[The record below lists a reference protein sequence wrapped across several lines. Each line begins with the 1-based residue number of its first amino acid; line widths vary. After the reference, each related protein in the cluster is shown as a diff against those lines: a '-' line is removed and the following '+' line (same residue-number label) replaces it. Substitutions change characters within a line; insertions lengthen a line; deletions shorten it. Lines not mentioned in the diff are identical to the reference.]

1 MRSVKRILAVYLT
14 FAMAFQLF
22 APTTGALAE
31 EMNVVSGATA
41 QQPGSSEGADG
52 SAGGSSADAGAASGD
67 DASSSGDASADGS
80 ETASDD
86 AASGD
91 VAAGDASESQEPA
104 ADESASADDDA
115 ADAQD
120 APATVAAGATI
131 TTVDELKK
139 AMEVEGHGVVTAT
152 GDTVSA
158 IRFKDAVALY
168 IISNADPRLYQ
179 TADLANDGY
188 TGGALDLSSPVNG
201 YTFYGLGSEAY
212 PFNGSFDT
220 KNTSIALATSLFN
233 NVELNSGINIPNLIW
248 KGEGS
253 EPVIAANV
261 AGAGQDLTVTI
272 QIDDPVGGTAQES
285 AAGITSALFG
295 TVTGQLTLSAT
306 YSFTGTRKGLGA
318 KPDATG
324 NVGLLANTVKN
335 GEFTV
340 KSVDFLNHVVS
351 GGTVTAASGNAGLL
365 VGEVKDGATLRVGSL
380 SNVPIVTIGSSN
392 GSAGGVVGRVGSS
405 TGATVGVTSEIN
417 LSSLTVNGGAAA
429 GGFIGQATK
438 LTLGADNK
446 KVICPK
452 TVGDE
457 KSGNVG
463 GFIGE
468 VSFGSSV
475 AFTGNEQID
484 TGDGVTLAGKVNDNG
499 GVGAV
504 FGKLAFIDSAPS
516 VSFTG
521 GEFKSSYSANGRE
534 AVFGGLVGNVM
545 GETGSKAGKK
555 APSTLKVENLTT
567 MFSLEGTTRS
577 AGGIAGWVGGC
588 NESATLEIKKSNVC
602 YSKMTTPS
610 QGFGGVVG
618 CLDNYSILDINGL
631 TVQNSQ
637 NSDPI
642 NKGAGVAAECWGAA
656 IRLGGETDFSNMSF
670 AENGNV
676 AQIALVRSD
685 NPTLVFAR
693 GTGKDTDKTSDDS
706 GNYWVYNR
714 CPATKIDDLGGA
726 KNTAYGYGEVIRLDD
741 DKLPKDL
748 IRINAST
755 HKLEGPST
763 DWSWQVGY
771 DRHLEWS
778 KGNRVLNINNTQDF
792 VCLALSVQFA
802 NLWNGVYGLDPKNKE
817 QLLGSDVTI
826 NLNADVNLSGTGVV
840 GLGFDSANNL
850 QTFKGT
856 FNGNNHKIT
865 LAIGEPY
872 GMRGNTAIESVDT
885 TAGNGKIYRHSRLGL
900 FAAIGG
906 GATVNDLTVD
916 GSIKFDNGLG
926 VDAGS
931 LAATI
936 TGNATLSGVTCKPAI
951 ACDDTFGNDVNIGGI
966 AGSVRGG
973 GTVTFD
979 SSNTSG
985 STKAHST
992 INAVGASDGNNKGAT
1007 LNGNTRI
1014 GGAIGYV
1021 ADVAATV
1028 NVAGLEVGG
1037 ATGSDNAITASD
1049 SASSKIAQV
1058 GGFIGC
1064 IAQSTYNEKGEIVSS
1079 AEKNV
1084 NITGLSFNSFDMTV
1098 GKNGDA
1104 KNGAGGLLGYSWGNA
1119 VVTIGDSGK
1128 NTSDST
1134 YALKTNNAS
1143 IAAISA
1149 GELGGLVYAAS
1160 GHWIINDYAIDLSG
1174 TTINADKAKVLG
1186 LLIGRGSRVENSAT
1200 YGAET
1205 YSGLYLENRASWD
1218 TAYKVH
1224 DDAADNGVAI
1234 KNTAINSQDSET
1246 SFDEWVGNSRRPA
1259 YGTKAGS
1266 KLMDGE
1272 WNTVVS
1278 LHTKDAINDGKLDMS
1293 GVPAQDNSYHNR
1305 SDFGKKHNTNAWTR
1319 YYYNLDKAY
1328 AKVGN
1333 NPKNSSASNWMD
1345 SPEYLLLWCA
1355 YLYAPSKI
1363 RSYIIP
1369 GNQQIFQGNKIGAE
1383 DGQRASIDMDGYSFY
1398 PSNPVNGSKVTV
1410 KNAEIKFHYSE
1421 IKAKQDG
1428 NKKNSEATQHEN
1440 MHCGLIRTH
1449 AGDLTVSNV
1458 TLGGTVGAVVNDA
1471 GSSSGALICR
1481 YIYGSSTST
1490 LVRQISIDGLTLDGL
1505 TVDGA
1510 ANKTYAPLLINEMQT
1525 YVNLS
1530 ANNISTT
1537 GYADNTKA
1545 ATSLFGKL
1553 GVGSA
1558 ADQVTAT
1565 FSLIN
1570 LPSAK
1575 DNTIFTRA
1583 SLLESFG
1590 YGEGKTGSAVYTFI
1604 KADQDNSKVTFGSE
1618 IDANEVNN
1626 EYVGKQ
1632 LWYYDEEGYGTDD
1645 NLVKVGSTVADKTGK
1660 SPKFGDYL
1668 PYVNTGKANNNNVQY
1683 HEIKVNQRV
1692 PNLTTGCGTY
1702 GDPYSITKA
1711 TELNAVAEY
1720 INTQNPSDGWEVA
1733 ITVDQETL
1741 CQRRSSGV
1749 DTGNEVTYVYK
1760 QAKKTWEKKTGEGTT
1775 DPNTTLADATMHTY
1789 LQSAYYS
1796 IEPVDDKGAETDTL
1810 KLDAALFQG
1819 LGNLTNPFRGV
1830 IVGDLAG
1837 SGTQATIAIN
1847 NSTSFSRGLIPY
1859 SYGSV
1864 VKNLKVDYQSNV
1876 SAISYTGKDSNY
1888 ASGSF
1893 FGGVIGCILGGD
1905 NIIDGVRVSSRS
1917 GSAATIAS
1925 ANTDPLITAVADSL
1939 IRSHLVPIGG
1949 YVGAVAG
1956 GGVIF
1961 RNSSNVNGAL
1971 NPWHVVGAD
1980 ASRYDNPYVGR
1991 VIDGYAFSELTGS
2004 SLDNTDRNY
2013 KINNLINNLNAGGA
2027 QCIVTDVTEGRYR
2040 GVGSNNNQA
2049 ITTTVNNA
2057 QGLLVLSAIISS
2069 GAAGGSANTKTV
2081 DDSYG
2086 TYAGSRAYLGG
2097 KMSTKNAGYQFGNQ
2111 NYGKVRNADYKTVG
2125 QPFSADVEADFAVA
2139 SRDDRLSPGSQN
2151 KAALDQD
2158 DGSEVNSPYLV
2169 SEYATWQTGNICAA
2183 QASGMDLQFKPNTTY
2198 DMTPYGT
2205 GYTGLSGRYYSN
2217 ACASDKGADR
2227 DRIVPLVATINGNGA
2242 TIKVGDRN
2250 GGAYDI
2256 KEYTDDDYRLTGVG
2270 ALFGTVTYTS
2280 TNVGRSVANN
2290 NDYTVR
2296 NLNFKNCNI
2305 SLTYTD
2311 ASGKA
2316 SVSGDAEIGV
2326 GLLAGTT
2333 ANNSSLA
2340 NYGKY
2345 STITMTNCK
2354 VGGPNSVG
2362 GLLGSSGY
2370 GSRSTDKNDKTW
2382 IVNKTGGQTSP
2393 VKLYNCSY
2401 SNMEISGI
2409 QNVGGFVGK
2418 INSGSQG
2425 GIWTTHD
2432 TGIAQ
2437 DSTIT
2442 ASSGDP
2448 RVGGVFGVSGGAL
2461 FVNADTTTKESI
2473 VGGKATISGVML
2485 TVPTSAGKVGGV
2497 GGLVGKAENSIYTYN
2512 LTVTGDTNT
2521 KVVFGRAD
2529 AGSFKNVGGIAGNIT
2544 NGNEFT
2550 FDTCEV
2556 SNINLKS
2563 REVSGGI
2570 SGNISGSPVVTCN
2583 NVVVSGVTFGSSY
2596 AGGINGS
2603 IGGTPTFNITNIKI
2617 ENNIFE
2623 NPSNMWEGSN
2633 NQKSRSG
2640 GICGDGKGVF
2650 KISNVLFDSNDF
2662 QGKNGQG
2669 LVFGDTKTKIDLQVY
2684 AAGIDIKPIKGKTTS
2699 DLPPLMFDTTKD
2711 QSNVKQVNTVSYVA
2725 FGNYEDKFPAPGNS
2739 KTLYSDD
2746 SNGATEA
2753 ISPCVTTSPV
2763 SDKIAVR
2770 VSDADTA
2777 DRYLFGDGAN
2787 VDLASIIQDQAGKD
2801 VAGRYTYTN
2810 IGGRDDSGAYRNTN
2824 GYNANATSAQSYNS
2838 ENSDTSKQVATDFT
2852 VLEIPGQDTTTVT
2865 NYLNLV
2871 TNGGFSDAVRLNG
2884 GSGKQYVTAKA
2895 EKFELKQKG
2904 NDKVFV
2910 KSSDP
2915 ASLSVVGNGTNS
2927 MQFRASSNWD
2937 NDKGQFT
2944 LLSVTFNDGA
2954 GHTYKVQVP
2963 IVVKRLFE
2971 VNFAATYTYGT
2982 NFKAD
2987 DYSSK
2992 NAHVLT
2998 GVGDAMTGYLT
3009 WTYNKARA
3017 TETEYGWNTYL
3028 QGGGSMEA
3036 PNKTLLFGGDG
3047 PRGTLPAGTQLTLVD
3062 TANNNKE
3069 YHYTVGPDGAA
3080 SVALTDFAYSDG
3092 SDVKHYYEEQ
3102 WLSELMGV
3110 KASDPTASG
3119 AWVKTKADDPNV
3131 GARIKTTTGYDY
3143 FRPWVSGDTGDRFD
3157 LALGSSSEPHPSE
3170 SFFLVV
3176 RVPQGSAATVNG
3188 YTGTSLSSGVNT
3200 RINYVKRS
3208 NEGETDSHDNT
3219 ASTYSVASGY
3229 NQTLVDNRQN
3239 ADGTEGTQVMSV
3251 DTTNFF
3257 TMDVTD
3263 IVDCG
3268 KNEYNSSD
3276 TLYYQL
3282 NSSLASYN
3290 GSGLTG
3296 ASGYPSGT
3304 SGTYSFYVKVGD
3316 TFYTPSKST
3325 DSAGNVKWTW
3335 TATGKGEA
3343 AVSGKSWS
3351 ADGGDMQLVL
3361 SDSEGTPIDLSGI
3374 REIARGATNATGVK
3388 PSFSIQLK
3396 ASLQMSGP
3404 ACQNAIAA
3412 SEDASAYTKP
3422 TYRSFLSP
3430 HADTLSTSTMA
3441 KDNEGK
3447 MRYYR
3452 KGGGASTIA
3461 LTATKKTQLG
3471 INVDDLGTADGTIA
3485 LAATYDL
3492 SKLSGAEEKLSKAE
3506 NATFTLT
3513 LQKRNDKG
3521 GYDSVPIA
3529 DYLSVR
3535 QCTQLGMDNVGVS
3548 DDRNSIVFTD
3558 AASNSVLATR
3568 DGSSPILRLGF
3579 VVKVNTDVELAQ
3591 HFYANYRLVMTAHLS
3606 GSGVDDTPVNASGS
3620 IAGYANSDYVTYTL
3634 TRVHMEGISHG

>member
-31 EMNVVSGATA
+31 ELNVVSGATA
-41 QQPGSSEGADG
+41 QQPGSSKSADG
-52 SAGGSSADAGAASGD
+52 GGSSADAGAASGD
-67 DASSSGDASADGS
+67 GASVSDDASAGGS

-91 VAAGDASESQEPA
+91 AAAGDASESQEPA

-139 AMEVEGHGVVTAT
+139 AMEEGDGHGVVTAT
-152 GDTVSA
+152 GGTVTA
-158 IRFKDAVALY
+158 ITFKDAVGLR
-168 IISNADPRLYQ
+168 IISNADPQLYR
-179 TADLANDGY
+179 TAALTKDGH
-188 TGGALDLSSPVNG
+188 TGVLDLRGSDGG
-201 YTFYGLGSEAY
+201 YTFLGFGSKDY
-212 PFNGSFDT
+212 PFQGSFTTGD
-220 KNTSIALATSLFN
+220 TSIALATSLFN
-233 NVELNSGINIPNLIW
+233 NVELNSDIHIPNLIW

-253 EPVIAANV
+253 EPVIAAAV
-261 AGAGQDLTVTI
+261 AGGDQDLAVTI
-272 QIDDPVGGTAQES
+272 QIADPVGENVNASES
-285 AAGITSALFG
+285 TAGITSALFG
-295 TVTGQLTLSAT
+295 TVSGQLSLSAT
-306 YSFTGTRKGLGA
+306 YSFWGTRKGLGA
-318 KPDATG
+318 TADATG
-324 NVGLLANTVKN
+324 NVGLLANTVAN

-340 KSVDFLNHVVS
+340 RSVDFSNQVVS
-351 GGTVTAASGNAGLL
+351 GGTVKATNGNAGLL
-365 VGEVKDGATLRVGSL
+365 VGAVNDGAFLHVGSL
-380 SNVPIVTIGSSN
+380 SNVPTATIESSK
-392 GSAGGVVGRVGSS
+392 GSAGGVVGKVGSN
-405 TGATVGVTSEIN
+405 TGATVEVTSAID
-417 LSSLTVNGGAAA
+417 LSNLTVKGTAAA
-429 GGFIGQATK
+429 GGFIGQAIK
-438 LTLGADNK
+438 LTLGAENK
-446 KVICPK
+446 KVTCPK
-452 TVGDE
+452 TVGGKVED
-457 KSGNVG
+457 KDGDKDSGNVG

-475 AFTGNEQID
+475 AFTGNDQIGM
-484 TGDGVTLAGKVNDNG
+484 GDGVTLAGKADESK
-499 GVGAV
+499 GVGAAI
-504 FGKLAFIDSAPS
+504 GKLNFDSSTAT
-516 VSFTG
+516 VSFKDGT
-521 GEFKSSYSANGRE
+521 FKSTYGSGGGA
-534 AVFGGLVGNVM
+534 AVFGGLVGSV
-545 GETGSKAGKK
+545 TGCANSK
-555 APSTLKVENLTT
+555 PLRIESVTT
-567 MFSLEGTTRS
+567 EFALEASPNFTGGLVGWLGRGT
-577 AGGIAGWVGGC
+577 G
-588 NESATLEIKKSNVC
+588 ATLEVKNASVNCTKLVQSG
-602 YSKMTTPS
+602 K
-610 QGFGGVVG
+610 GFGGVAG
-618 CLDNYSILDINGL
+618 CIDNASIADINGI
-631 TVQNSQ
+631 TVQNKEE
-637 NSDPI
+637 I
-642 NKGAGVAAECWGAA
+642 TKGAGIAAESWRSA
-656 IRLGGETDFSNMSF
+656 IRLGGVTDFSGMSI
-670 AENGNV
+670 AENDAV
-676 AQIALVRSD
+676 AQIALVRAD
-685 NPTLVFAR
+685 APTLVFAR
-693 GTGKDTDKTSDDS
+693 GTGSDTDTSTDDC
-706 GNYWVYNR
+706 WVYKR
-714 CPATKIDDLGGA
+714 CAAKKVDDLGGA
-726 KNTAYGYGEVIRLDD
+726 KGAGWGYGQVIRLGDEL
-741 DKLPKDL
+741 KNL
-748 IRINAST
+748 ININMDE

-763 DWSWQVGY
+763 ANWKVSSSGGGWS
-771 DRHLEWS
+771 ES
-778 KGNRVLNINNTQDF
+778 NRELDINSTQDF

-802 NLWNGVYGLDPKNKE
+802 NLWNGVEGFSGPDGSA
-817 QLLGSDVTI
+817 LLGSDVTI

-840 GLGFDSANNL
+840 GLGFDSASKL
-850 QTFKGT
+850 QTFMGT
-856 FNGNNHKIT
+856 FNGNGKTIT

-872 GMRGNTAIESVDT
+872 GKRGEAAIDT
-885 TAGNGKIYRHSRLGL
+885 SDGNGKIYRHSRLGL

-906 GATVNDLTVD
+906 GATVNSLTVG

-936 TGNATLSGVTCKPAI
+936 TGNATLSGDTCNAAI
-951 ACDDTFGNDVNIGGI
+951 ACDDTFGSDVNIGGI

-973 GTVTFD
+973 GTVSFD
-979 SSNTSG
+979 SGNMNG
-985 STKAHST
+985 STKAKST
-992 INAVGASDGNNKGAT
+992 INTGAT

-1021 ADVAATV
+1021 ADVAAIV
-1028 NVAGLEVGG
+1028 NVASLEVGG
-1037 ATGSDNAITASD
+1037 ATASDNTITASN
-1049 SASSKIAQV
+1049 SASGKIAQV

-1084 NITGLSFNSFDMTV
+1084 NITGLSFDSFNMTV

-1119 VVTIGDSGK
+1119 VVTIGDSSK

-1143 IAAISA
+1143 ITANSST
-1149 GELGGLVYAAS
+1149 ELGGLVYAAS
-1160 GHWIINDYAIDLSG
+1160 GHWVINNYAIDLSG
-1174 TTINADKAKVLG
+1174 TTINAESATTLG
-1186 LLIGRGSRVENSAT
+1186 LLVGRGSKVAAGV
-1200 YGAET
+1200 YGSESYT
-1205 YSGLYLENRASWD
+1205 GLYLEDRAYWE
-1218 TAYKVH
+1218 TAYKVS
-1224 DDAADNGVAI
+1224 GS
-1234 KNTAINSQDSET
+1234 TINASKKLSV
-1246 SFDEWVGNSRRPA
+1246 FDEWVGNGVKP
-1259 YGTKAGS
+1259 GS
-1266 KLMDGE
+1266 KLMDGD
-1272 WNTVVS
+1272 WNAVVS
-1278 LHTKDAINDGKLDMS
+1278 LHTRDSKLDMS
-1293 GVPAQDNSYHNR
+1293 GAPANDNSYRNR
-1305 SDFGKKHNTNAWTR
+1305 SAFGQSHNTNGNTR
-1319 YYYNLDKAY
+1319 YFYNLDRAY
-1328 AKVGN
+1328 AIYEQSGFVGSRIDTAE
-1333 NPKNSSASNWMD
+1333 K
-1345 SPEYLLLWCA
+1345 LLLWSA
-1355 YLYAPSKI
+1355 YRYAPSAIRPMVVPKNAKGLDGAITITGKI
-1363 RSYIIP
+1363 DL
-1369 GNQQIFQGNKIGAE
+1369 N
-1383 DGQRASIDMDGYSFY
+1383 GYSYFPAQ
-1398 PSNPVNGSKVTV
+1398 PSGKVTV
-1410 KNAEIKFHYSE
+1410 NNAVITFHYSD
-1421 IKAKQDG
+1421 IKAEQNG
-1428 NKKNSEATQHEN
+1428 NKLNSDATQHEN
-1440 MHCGLIRTH
+1440 MHCGLLRTV
-1449 AGDLTVSNV
+1449 ASGDLKVENV
-1458 TLGGTVGAVVNDA
+1458 TLAGTVGPVVNDA
-1471 GSSSGALICR
+1471 RSKNDIAGADGSSSGALVCR
-1481 YIYGSSTST
+1481 YIYGSSDSSS
-1490 LVRQISIDGLTLDGL
+1490 VRQISINNLTLDGL
-1505 TVDGA
+1505 AVDGVTDA
-1510 ANKTYAPLLINEMQT
+1510 TGYAPLLINEMQT
-1525 YVNLS
+1525 YVNLD
-1530 ANNISTT
+1530 AKNITTT
-1537 GYADNTKA
+1537 GYANNAKA

-1553 GVGSA
+1553 GVGST

-1570 LPSAK
+1570 LPSAT
-1575 DNTIFTRA
+1575 DSSIFTHA

-1590 YGEGKTGSAVYTFI
+1590 YGEGKTGSAVYTFV
-1604 KADQDNSKVTFGSE
+1604 KDNQTNSKVTFGRE
-1618 IDANEVNN
+1618 IDSKG
-1626 EYVGKQ
+1626 EYSGKQ
-1632 LWYYDEEGYGTDD
+1632 LWYYDESTYETAAG
-1645 NLVKVGSTVADKTGK
+1645 LVTVGNTRADAKN
-1660 SPKFGDYL
+1660 PQFGGYL
-1668 PYVNTGKANNNNVQY
+1668 PYVYKGKANESNVQY

-1692 PNLTTGCGTY
+1692 PKLTTGCGTY
-1702 GDPYSITKA
+1702 GDPYAITKA
-1711 TELNAVAEY
+1711 SELNVIAEY
-1720 INTQNPSDGWEVA
+1720 INTQNATDGWEVTIA
-1733 ITVDQETL
+1733 RNQKTL
-1741 CQRRSSGV
+1741 CQRRLSSA
-1749 DTGNEVTYVYK
+1749 DADNEVTYVYN
-1760 QAKKTWEKKTGEGTT
+1760 QVKKTWEKKTGKGATN
-1775 DPNTTLADATMHTY
+1775 PNDTLDDATMHRY

-1796 IEPVDDKGAETDTL
+1796 IEPKNEDGAAGTIE
-1810 KLDAALFQG
+1810 LDAASFQG
-1819 LGNLTNPFRGV
+1819 LGNLGNPFRGV
-1830 IVGDLAG
+1830 IVGDLANEG
-1837 SGTQATIAIN
+1837 QQATIAIN
-1847 NSTSFSRGLIPY
+1847 NSTSFSKGLIPY

-1864 VKNLKVDYQSNV
+1864 VKNLKVVYQSNV
-1876 SAISYTGKDSNY
+1876 SGISYTGKDSNGVP
-1888 ASGSF
+1888 GSF

-1905 NIIDGVRVSSRS
+1905 NIIDGVRVSSQS
-1917 GSAATIAS
+1917 GAAATVAS
-1925 ANTDPLITAVADSL
+1925 ANADPLIAAVADGLTSP
-1939 IRSHLVPIGG
+1939 HLVPIGG
-1949 YVGAVAG
+1949 YVGAVTG

-1961 RNSSNVNGAL
+1961 RNSSNVSDAL
-1971 NPWHVVGAD
+1971 NIWHVAG

-1991 VIDGYAFSELTGS
+1991 VINGYAFSELGDNR
-2004 SLDNTDRNY
+2004 SLKNTDRNY
-2013 KINNLINNLNAGGA
+2013 KINNLNTGDTKCVETGA
-2027 QCIVTDVTEGRYR
+2027 TQGRYR
-2040 GVGSNNNQA
+2040 GDANKNAENLA
-2049 ITTTVNNA
+2049 ITTTVKDS

-2069 GAAGGSANTKTV
+2069 GAAGGSANATAPDKEHATN
-2081 DDSYG
+2081 YG
-2086 TYAGSRAYLGG
+2086 TYAGSRAYSGG
-2097 KMSTKNAGYQFGNQ
+2097 NTSSNTKYQFGNQ
-2111 NYGKVRNADYKTVG
+2111 DFGKVRNANYKMVG
-2125 QPFSADVEADFAVA
+2125 QPSSADAEADFVVA
-2139 SRDDRLSPGSQN
+2139 SNDDRLSPGSQDVG
-2151 KAALDQD
+2151 ALDQTV
-2158 DGSEVNSPYLV
+2158 GSNVNSPYLV
-2169 SEYATWQTGNICAA
+2169 AKYATWQTGNICAA
-2183 QASGMDLQFKPNTTY
+2183 QASGMDLQFKSNTTY

-2217 ACASDKGADR
+2217 ACASTKGADR

-2242 TIKVGDRN
+2242 TIKVGDKV

-2256 KEYTDDDYRLTGVG
+2256 KEYTYDDYNLTGVG
-2270 ALFGTVTYTS
+2270 ALFSTVTYTS
-2280 TNVGRSVANN
+2280 ENVADSIGTAAADDTAATGNN
-2290 NDYTVR
+2290 GYTVQ
-2296 NLNFKNCNI
+2296 NLKFKGCNI

-2311 ASGKA
+2311 SSGNASG
-2316 SVSGDAEIGV
+2316 SGDAEIGV

-2333 ANNSSLA
+2333 ANNNSLV

-2345 STITMTNCK
+2345 GDVAMTNCK
-2354 VGGPNSVG
+2354 VSGPNSVG

-2401 SNMEISGI
+2401 SDMDISGVK
-2409 QNVGGFVGK
+2409 NVGGFVGK
-2418 INSGSQG
+2418 LNSGSQG
-2425 GIWTTHD
+2425 GVWTTGD
-2432 TGIAQ
+2432 MEIAK

-2442 ASSGDP
+2442 STGASARTGGVLGVIGDLFCVNVDP
-2448 RVGGVFGVSGGAL
+2448 ETKATNANGTATIKNVNITATSSEGVGGLIGKVESSVYAHGLSVSGSDSSTQTAS
-2461 FVNADTTTKESI
+2461 FDA
-2473 VGGKATISGVML
+2473 GGS
-2485 TVPTSAGKVGGV
+2485 SFV
-2497 GGLVGKAENSIYTYN
+2497 GGLVGRITGGDSYEFDNCVVQNVDLKAKNCAGG
-2512 LTVTGDTNT
+2512 V
-2521 KVVFGRAD
+2521 
-2529 AGSFKNVGGIAGNIT
+2529 AGSLFISSKQLACNQVEVCGVKFGG
-2544 NGNEFT
+2544 
-2550 FDTCEV
+2550 DY
-2556 SNINLKS
+2556 
-2563 REVSGGI
+2563 SGGI
-2570 SGNISGSPVVTCN
+2570 FGNLDVRVSKPSNIVVTN
-2583 NVVVSGVTFGSSY
+2583 SVIASNTFAKPHS
-2596 AGGINGS
+2596 AGIS
-2603 IGGTPTFNITNIKI
+2603 
-2617 ENNIFE
+2617 
-2623 NPSNMWEGSN
+2623 
-2633 NQKSRSG
+2633 
-2640 GICGDGKGVF
+2640 GDGKGIF
-2650 KISNVLFDSNDF
+2650 RLANVLIDGNNFNASK
-2662 QGKNGQG
+2662 QGV
-2669 LVFGDTKTKIDLQVY
+2669 LFGDTATNAMYELY
-2684 AAGIDIKPIKGKTTS
+2684 AAGLDVKPADGKTNK
-2699 DLPPLMFDTTKD
+2699 DLPVLM
-2711 QSNVKQVNTVSYVA
+2711 NVDWGNKVENVNKKSYIA
-2725 FGNYEDKFPAPGNS
+2725 FGDYNDTHSESDG
-2739 KTLYSDD
+2739 KTLYSDEA
-2746 SNGATEA
+2746 SGVTEA
-2753 ISPCVTTSPV
+2753 VSPYVTTSPV

-2787 VDLASIIQDQAGKD
+2787 VDLASTIQDQAGKD

-2810 IGGRDDSGAYRNTN
+2810 IGGRDDSGAYQKTN
-2824 GYNANATSAQSYNS
+2824 GYNATSAQSYNS
-2838 ENSDTSKQVATDFT
+2838 ENSDASKQVANDFK

-2871 TNGGFSDAVRLNG
+2871 TNGGFSDAVRLNN
-2884 GSGKQYVTAKA
+2884 GSDKQCVTAKA
-2895 EKFELKQKG
+2895 EKFELDETTKA
-2904 NDKVFV
+2904 FV
-2910 KSSDP
+2910 KSTEP

-2987 DYSSK
+2987 DYSYK
-2992 NAHVLT
+2992 NDHVLT

-3017 TETEYGWNTYL
+3017 TETEYGWKTYL
-3028 QGGGSMEA
+3028 QGGGSMKS

-3047 PRGTLPAGTQLTLVD
+3047 ERGTLPAGTQLTLVD

-3110 KASDPTASG
+3110 KASSPTASG

-3492 SKLSGAEEKLSKAE
+3492 SKLSGADEKLGKAE
-3506 NATFTLT
+3506 KATFTFT
-3513 LQKRNDKG
+3513 LQKREEDGSYK
-3521 GYDSVPIA
+3521 DVPGIG

-3535 QCTQLGMDNVGVS
+3535 QCAQLGMDNVGVS

-3558 AASNSVLATR
+3558 AASKDVASNSVLATR
-3568 DGSSPILRLGF
+3568 DGSSPILRLSF
-3579 VVKVNTDVELAQ
+3579 VVKVNTDVESAQ

-3606 GSGVDDTPVNASGS
+3606 GEGVDDTPVNASGS